1 MTDKEKE
8 EIRQIVRQEFENL
21 VKKNNKIV
29 EEEIKRRIK
38 KYGNG
43 QGDFIKSYFVKE
55 KPNSDEMY
63 NLVSQ
68 LIRDGKLRWL
78 HNNKETGAFYKQM
91 QKYWAMIK
99 RMKELGLDYTIP
111 FRIIIPSRSAFYRAF
126 GRKPHVEIN
135 DDINDL
141 EGLSYDDIF

>member
-29 EEEIKRRIK
+29 EEEIKRRDK
-38 KYGNG
+38 KYGKG
-43 QGDFIKSYFVKE
+43 QGDFIKSYLIKE

-63 NLVSQ
+63 SLVSQ
-68 LIRDGKLRWL
+68 LIRDGKLKWL
-78 HNNKETGAFYKQM
+78 HNKKETGEFYKQM

-99 RMKELGLDYTIP
+99 RMQELGLDYTIP

-126 GRKPHVEIN
+126 GGKPRVEIN
-135 DDINDL
+135 EDINEL
-141 EGLSYDDIF
+141 EGRYEDIF